1 MSLYIDKITEEKLL
15 GAAKK
20 AMANAYAPYSAFKVG
35 AAILA
40 ENGEI
45 YSGCNFENSS
55 FGAGTCAERVA
66 LGSAIA
72 AGQKNFK
79 SILIIADADS
89 IIPCGI
95 CRQTLSEFGDF
106 EVICKSRKDT
116 KKYMLSELLP
126 ESFKLK

>member
-15 GAAKK
+15 EAAKK

-95 CRQTLSEFGDF
+95 CRQALSEFGDF